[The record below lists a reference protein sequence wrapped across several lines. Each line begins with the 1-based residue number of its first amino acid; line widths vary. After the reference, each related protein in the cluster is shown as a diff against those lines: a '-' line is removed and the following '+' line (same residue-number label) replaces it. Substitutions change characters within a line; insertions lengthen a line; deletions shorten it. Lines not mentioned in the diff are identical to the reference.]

1 MEKLV
6 ASRARR
12 DPWLFDAVTLRY
24 ALRRSHDKLL
34 DRLDRSHARPWDE
47 ADAWKGRDPWEK
59 ESEELSLRADELAA
73 RIRAL
78 DAKIHAHLDALG
90 IGTAAAA

>member
-24 ALRRSHDKLL
+24 ALRRSHDKLVG
-34 DRLDRSHARPWDE
+34 RLADGPARPRDE
-47 ADAWKGRDPWEK
+47 SDAWKGRDPWGK
-59 ESEELSLRADELAA
+59 ESAALSLRAEKLAA
-73 RIRAL
+73 QVRAL
-78 DAKIHAHLDALG
+78 DAQVHAHLDRLG